1 MTPALHA
8 ADTPLVDCHAH
19 IFGDNL
25 PLSASAWAKPDYA
38 FTADR
43 YLDVLNAHGVHFG
56 VVAGLSVT
64 GFYNDYM
71 IAALRRNRRLRGTVI
86 IPPTTDRYILDA
98 MDKDGIVGVRLQLAR
113 MTQLPDFSDEA
124 YRLFFRRVADLDWHV
139 HIAVE
144 GSRLTGVLEQV
155 ESTGV
160 KIVLDHF
167 AHPDPGRAEQCPGIG
182 AALKAVQRGST
193 WIKLSGDYRLHD
205 LPFRGPPLEA
215 HGEALGD
222 RMARFLLAEVGTS
235 RLLWGSDCPFVGH
248 EDRTD
253 FAAAIRTFERWI
265 PGRERRHEISR
276 TALELY
282 FS

>member
-1 MTPALHA
+1 MTLALHA
-8 ADTPLVDCHAH
+8 ADAPLVDCHAH

-43 YLDVLNAHGVHFG
+43 YLNVLNAHGVHFG

-113 MTQLPDFSDEA
+113 MAQLPDFSDEA

-144 GSRLTGVLEQV
+144 GSRLAGVLAQV
-155 ESTGV
+155 EASGV

-167 AHPDPGRAEQCPGIG
+167 AHPDPSRAEQCPGID
-182 AALKAVQRGST
+182 AALKAVQKGST

-205 LPFRGPPLEA
+205 LAFQGAPVEA

-222 RMARFLLAEVGTS
+222 RMARHLLAEVGTS

-253 FAAAIRTFERWI
+253 FATAIRTFERWI
-265 PGRERRHEISR
+265 PDRERRHEISR
-276 TALELY
+276 TALKLY